1 MSNIPQT
8 MVSVQH
14 DSGVIHHTWNGSLL
28 VFVLAS
34 VLELGVFSH
43 MVIAD
48 IIIIIIII
56 IIWHSS
62 AMRTFAS

>member
-8 MVSVQH
+8 VVSVQH
-14 DSGVIHHTWNGSLL
+14 DSGVIHHTWNGPLL

-34 VLELGVFSH
+34 VSELGVFSH
-43 MVIAD
+43 MVIAG
-48 IIIIIIII
+48 IIIIN
-56 IIWHSS
+56 IWHSS